1 MWNLDRAGRKGMV
14 FASAELNA
22 VLLILYH
29 GAMLTWTS
37 VFVSVLVCVW
47 LGGSGVFFQLP

>member
-1 MWNLDRAGRKGMV
+1 MV